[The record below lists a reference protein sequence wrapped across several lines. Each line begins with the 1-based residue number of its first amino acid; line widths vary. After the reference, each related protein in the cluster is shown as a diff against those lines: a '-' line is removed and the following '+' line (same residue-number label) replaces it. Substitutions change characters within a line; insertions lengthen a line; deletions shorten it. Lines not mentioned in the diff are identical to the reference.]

1 MTSEIFKDEG
11 VLYQLRQAKKDREEG
26 MTTYSDSEEEF
37 AKLLSEVDNDK
48 QRQHVFRRSKAILA
62 HDPISKADGVSDFP
76 GFEFNG
82 YHWIHIGNVIII
94 YRVDEQLYEV
104 HVDACY
110 FANTGTLHHIFWGID
125 PDEE

>member
-48 QRQHVFRRSKAILA
+48 
-62 HDPISKADGVSDFP
+62 
-76 GFEFNG
+76 
-82 YHWIHIGNVIII
+82 
-94 YRVDEQLYEV
+94 
-104 HVDACY
+104 
-110 FANTGTLHHIFWGID
+110 
-125 PDEE
+125 